1 MYVWFLFVV
10 ELNGLPAAVDFSY
23 ICIYGFSFSA
33 IAAVHV
39 TFSIQPSFIYY
50 LNRSA
55 VSQIGRMC
63 LCFSPSVCVRALIWV
78 LGAATYVPQSH
89 CMLPNNWHDFFL
101 YSKANIDFKPIAIDL
116 LNSKKIRI
124 LLECVPLPK
133 LTYELEKNIKLNI
146 VAFLCEKWH
155 ALRLFITIYL
165 KTIDSPIG
173 ADTMNNRLIVS
184 IYEKKHH
191 QN

>member
-1 MYVWFLFVV
+1 
-10 ELNGLPAAVDFSY
+10 
-23 ICIYGFSFSA
+23 
-33 IAAVHV
+33 
-39 TFSIQPSFIYY
+39 
-50 LNRSA
+50 
-55 VSQIGRMC
+55 
-63 LCFSPSVCVRALIWV
+63 
-78 LGAATYVPQSH
+78 
-89 CMLPNNWHDFFL
+89 MLPNNWHDFFL

-116 LNSKKIRI
+116 LNSEKNPYFIGMRTITK
-124 LLECVPLPK
+124 V
-133 LTYELEKNIKLNI
+133 TYELEKNIKLNI
-146 VAFLCEKWH
+146 VAFVCEKWH